1 MSNIT
6 TLERLRRCHMAHTQL
21 QRDFGFYAK
30 RALVGLLVWGA
41 ITAPLACAASIV
53 DAQVLG
59 EGPVVAPTPTRP
71 YIVIEGDPMP
81 RLFLD
86 YYLPAIKR

>member
-1 MSNIT
+1 MT
-6 TLERLRRCHMAHTQL
+6 TLERLQRASSNAPQL
-21 QRDFGFYAK
+21 VRHDFGYYL
-30 RALVGLLVWGA
+30 RNVLLGIAIWGA
-41 ITAPLACAASIV
+41 ITVPLACASASV
-53 DAQVLG
+53 EAQVLG